1 MVVATGGALVPLLLA
16 PARATADKTAT
27 AASTATA
34 PPTAIAPPTQTAPPA
49 TPNPAAVSVRV
60 SKAWV
65 SRPIPSGF
73 IGFSFEFPAVRDY
86 TGSDPRAINPVLVAL
101 IRDVAPGQTPVL
113 RIGGNSTDGT
123 WWPLPDVTPSPGI
136 NYTLTKSWLATT
148 RALAVETGAKLILGV
163 NLKDDS
169 AAEAAA
175 EAYAYRTGIGAKH
188 IEALEIG
195 NEPELYKVFPWY
207 EINGEPFYARPPIYD
222 FTSYTQEIAGIAD
235 QLRGLTLA
243 GPATGT
249 PQWFAAVPQLFGV
262 ERRLKVVTYH
272 RYPLLAC
279 FSQPGDPRYPS
290 IPNLL
295 NPDSAR
301 ALLTG
306 AGDVIAYAHKHG
318 ATVRIDELNSVACA
332 GQPGVSDTFA
342 STLWMLDT
350 LFAMARSGVDGVNI
364 HTLPT
369 ASYRPFEFRR
379 IRGRWL
385 ATVEPEYYALLMFE
399 QAAPPGSHMLNL
411 TQSASTDIRSR
422 AALAPDG
429 DVHVVL
435 INDSLAG
442 EGHVV
447 LIKPPSRASSAV
459 LERLSAPSAA
469 ATDDVTLGGQTFG
482 NETGTG
488 ELKGKLRTVR
498 LKPDR
503 RGRYL
508 IRLPASTAAMVTFVP
523 AATSPPPGPRT
534 GGSR

>member
-1 MVVATGGALVPLLLA
+1 M
-16 PARATADKTAT
+16 
-27 AASTATA
+27 
-34 PPTAIAPPTQTAPPA
+34 
-49 TPNPAAVSVRV
+49 
-60 SKAWV
+60 
-65 SRPIPSGF
+65 
-73 IGFSFEFPAVRDY
+73 
-86 TGSDPRAINPVLVAL
+86 
-101 IRDVAPGQTPVL
+101 
-113 RIGGNSTDGT
+113 
-123 WWPLPDVTPSPGI
+123 
-136 NYTLTKSWLATT
+136 
-148 RALAVETGAKLILGV
+148 KL
-163 NLKDDS
+163 DS

-175 EAYAYRTGIGAKH
+175 EAHAYRTGIGAKR

-222 FTSYTQEIAGIAD
+222 FTSYTQEIAEIAG
-235 QLRGLTLA
+235 QVRGFALA

-249 PQWFAAVPQLFGV
+249 PQWFAAVPQLFHV
-262 ERRLKVVTYH
+262 EHRLKVVTYH

-301 ALLTG
+301 DLLTG
-306 AGDVIAYAHKHG
+306 AGDTIAYAHKHG
-318 ATVRIDELNSVACA
+318 AIVRIDELNSVACA

-342 STLWMLDT
+342 SALWMLDT

-369 ASYRPFEFRR
+369 ASYKPFEFRR

-399 QAAPPGSHMLNL
+399 QAAPPGSRMLNVAQ
-411 TQSASTDIRSR
+411 TASTDVRSR
-422 AALAPDG
+422 ATLAPDG
-429 DVHVVL
+429 AVHVVL
-435 INDSLAG
+435 INDSLTA
-442 EGHVV
+442 GHVV
-447 LIKPPSRASSAV
+447 FVKPPAKDHTAV

-498 LKPDR
+498 VKPDR

-508 IRLPASTAAMVTFVP
+508 IRLPASTAAMLTFLP
-523 AATSPPPGPRT
+523 AVTSPPPGPRK
-534 GGSR
+534 GGSH

>member
-1 MVVATGGALVPLLLA
+1 M
-16 PARATADKTAT
+16 
-27 AASTATA
+27 
-34 PPTAIAPPTQTAPPA
+34 
-49 TPNPAAVSVRV
+49 
-60 SKAWV
+60 
-65 SRPIPSGF
+65 
-73 IGFSFEFPAVRDY
+73 VRDQR
-86 TGSDPRAINPVLVAL
+86 GA
-101 IRDVAPGQTPVL
+101 VL
-113 RIGGNSTDGT
+113 RPAPDLRLHESTRRRSRSIASQ
-123 WWPLPDVTPSPGI
+123 V
-136 NYTLTKSWLATT
+136 
-148 RALAVETGAKLILGV
+148 RGV
-163 NLKDDS
+163 
-169 AAEAAA
+169 
-175 EAYAYRTGIGAKH
+175 
-188 IEALEIG
+188 
-195 NEPELYKVFPWY
+195 
-207 EINGEPFYARPPIYD
+207 
-222 FTSYTQEIAGIAD
+222 
-235 QLRGLTLA
+235 TLA

-249 PQWFAAVPQLFGV
+249 PQWFAAVPQLFAV

-342 STLWMLDT
+342 SALWMLDT

-369 ASYRPFEFRR
+369 ASYKPFEFRR

-399 QAAPPGSHMLNL
+399 QAAPPGSRMLNIIQ
-411 TQSASTDIRSR
+411 TASTDIRSR
-422 AALAPDG
+422 ATLAPDG

-435 INDSLAG
+435 INDSLTA
-442 EGHVV
+442 GHVV
-447 LIKPPSRASSAV
+447 FVKPPAKDHTAV

-488 ELKGKLRTVR
+488 ELKGKLRTIGV
-498 LKPDR
+498 KPDH

-508 IRLPASTAAMVTFVP
+508 IRLPASTAAMLTFLP

>member
-1 MVVATGGALVPLLLA
+1 VVATGGALVPLLLA
-16 PARATADKTAT
+16 PARAAT
-27 AASTATA
+27 PRSASTATA
-34 PPTAIAPPTQTAPPA
+34 PPAAPTPPPTTPPAPPPA
-49 TPNPAAVSVRV
+49 NPDPTVVSVHV
-60 SKAWV
+60 TKAWV

-123 WWPLPDVTPSPGI
+123 WWPLPGVTPSPGI
-136 NYTLTKSWLATT
+136 TYTLTNSWLATT
-148 RALAVETGAKLILGV
+148 RALAIETGAKLILGV

-175 EAYAYRTGIGAKH
+175 ETHAYRTGIGTKH

-222 FTSYTQEIAGIAD
+222 FTSYTQEIAGIAG
-235 QLRGLTLA
+235 QVRGVTLA

-249 PQWFAAVPQLFGV
+249 PQWFEAVPQLFGV
-262 ERRLKVVTYH
+262 EHRLKVVTYH

-301 ALLTG
+301 DLLTG
-306 AGDVIAYAHKHG
+306 AGNVIAYAHEHG

-342 STLWMLDT
+342 SALWMLDT

-385 ATVEPEYYALLMFE
+385 ATVKPEYYALLMFE
-399 QAAPPGSHMLNL
+399 QAAPPGSHMLAI
-411 TQSASTDIRSR
+411 TQTATTDIRSR
-422 AALAPDG
+422 ATITADG
-429 DVHVVL
+429 QTHVVL
-435 INDSLAG
+435 INDSLTG
-442 EGHVV
+442 EGHVI
-447 LIKPPSRASSAV
+447 LIKPPARAAAAT

-469 ATDDVTLGGQTFG
+469 ATNDVTLGGQTFG

-498 LKPDR
+498 LKPDH

>member
-1 MVVATGGALVPLLLA
+1 MVVATGGALVPLLFV
-16 PARATADKTAT
+16 PARAAT
-27 AASTATA
+27 TPTPAAN
-34 PPTAIAPPTQTAPPA
+34 
-49 TPNPAAVSVRV
+49 PNPTSVDVRV
-60 SKAWV
+60 GKAWV
-65 SRPIPSGF
+65 SQPVAPGF
-73 IGFSFEFPAVRDY
+73 IGFSFEFTAVRDY

-123 WWPLPDVTPSPGI
+123 WWPLPGVTPSPGI
-136 NYTLTKSWLATT
+136 NYALTKSWLATT
-148 RALAVETGAKLILGV
+148 RALAVETRAKLILGV

-169 AAEAAA
+169 SAEAAA

-222 FTSYTQEIAGIAD
+222 FTSYTQEIAGIAN
-235 QLRGLTLA
+235 QVRGVTLA

-249 PQWFAAVPQLFGV
+249 PQWFAAVPQLFAV

-342 STLWMLDT
+342 SGLWMLDT

-369 ASYRPFEFRR
+369 ASYKPFEFRR

-399 QAAPPGSHMLNL
+399 QAAPPGSRMLNIIQ
-411 TQSASTDIRSR
+411 TASTDIRSR
-422 AALAPDG
+422 ATLAPDG

-435 INDSLAG
+435 INDSLTA
-442 EGHVV
+442 GHVV
-447 LIKPPSRASSAV
+447 FVKPPAKGHTAV
-459 LERLSAPSAA
+459 LERLSASSAA

-488 ELKGKLRTVR
+488 ELKGKLRTIGV
-498 LKPDR
+498 KPDH

-508 IRLPASTAAMVTFVP
+508 IRLPVSTAAMLTFRR
-523 AATSPPPGPRT
+523 AAASPPPGPRT